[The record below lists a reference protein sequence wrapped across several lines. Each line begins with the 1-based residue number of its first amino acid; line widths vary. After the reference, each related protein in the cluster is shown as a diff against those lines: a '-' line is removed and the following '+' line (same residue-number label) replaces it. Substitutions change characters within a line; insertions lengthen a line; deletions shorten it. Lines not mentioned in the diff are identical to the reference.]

1 MKRVKFC
8 FGIYNH
14 QPVGNFGWV
23 IEEAFQ
29 KSYLPFLVLLEKYP
43 GIRISLHFTG
53 ILYDWMK
60 EFHPEG
66 LTLVKTLVK
75 RGQVELLTG
84 GYFEPILPVI
94 PDRDK
99 AGQIAMQSDFIKSE
113 FGVAPT
119 GMWLAERVWEPTLPK
134 YIHQA
139 GVKYTILDDIHFRY
153 SGLQ

>member
-1 MKRVKFC
+1 MTLKRVKFC
-8 FGIYNH
+8 FGIHNH

-29 KSYLPFLVLLEKYP
+29 KSYFPFLVLLEKYP

-66 LTLVKTLVK
+66 MALIKTLVE

-84 GYFEPILPVI
+84 GHFEPILPVI

-99 AGQIAMQSDFIKSE
+99 VGQIAMLSQFHQV
-113 FGVAPT
+113 GVWRYAD
-119 GMWLAERVWEPTLPK
+119 RHV
-134 YIHQA
+134 A
-139 GVKYTILDDIHFRY
+139 G
-153 SGLQ
+153 